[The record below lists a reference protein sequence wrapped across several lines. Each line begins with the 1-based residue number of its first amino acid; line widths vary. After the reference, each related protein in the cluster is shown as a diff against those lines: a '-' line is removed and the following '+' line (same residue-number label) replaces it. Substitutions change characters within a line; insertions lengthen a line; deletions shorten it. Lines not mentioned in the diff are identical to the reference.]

1 MKVDTLL
8 SFIRNRFNYAKHRLF
23 LSPSIKQG
31 QNGLKYYITPGSSL
45 DYIIEKNG
53 VLDDWVYLQHLQE
66 VIPPSGTII
75 DIGANVGYLS
85 LPFAKEL
92 VPSGKVFSYEPDP
105 ENMKRLE
112 RNIKINDLQNMTT
125 CATALQN
132 DPSLETIS
140 FNIRRTIDGDGNE
153 NRGLSSL
160 KAIDKFTKN
169 KIPVS
174 ASTIDKEVT
183 RLQIPAVH
191 FIKIDVEGAEFLVLE
206 GATQTLAKD
215 KPIIQYEYSN
225 ILDRMMQENNTEK
238 VFNLLQKLGYRQFCV
253 DSHNTVMELTRVNN
267 EMADM
272 NVVCFPDSK
281 IPSFFTKR

>member
-1 MKVDTLL
+1 MKVTTILPYLQNRLNYIKNRLL
-8 SFIRNRFNYAKHRLF
+8 
-23 LSPSIKQG
+23 LSPSIKES

-53 VLDDWVYLQHLQE
+53 VLDDWFCLQHLQE
-66 VIPPSGTII
+66 IIPPNGTII

-92 VPSGKVFSYEPDP
+92 VPQGNVFCYEPDP
-105 ENMKRLE
+105 ENMKRLQK
-112 RNIKINDLQNMTT
+112 NIKINDLKNITT

-132 DPSLETIS
+132 EPSIETIS

-160 KAIDKFTKN
+160 MTLEKFTKN
-169 KIPVS
+169 KISVQ
-174 ASTIDKEVT
+174 ASTIDQELK
-183 RLQIPAVH
+183 RHNIKAVH

-206 GATQTLAKD
+206 GAALTLAKD

-225 ILDRMMQENNTEK
+225 ILDKMMHENNTEK
-238 VFNLLQKLGYRQFCV
+238 VFRLLQKLGYRQFCV
-253 DSHNTVMELTRVNN
+253 DSNNNVTELTSPDD

-272 NVVCFPDSK
+272 NVVCFPDNK
-281 IPSFFTKR
+281 IPSFFTKK